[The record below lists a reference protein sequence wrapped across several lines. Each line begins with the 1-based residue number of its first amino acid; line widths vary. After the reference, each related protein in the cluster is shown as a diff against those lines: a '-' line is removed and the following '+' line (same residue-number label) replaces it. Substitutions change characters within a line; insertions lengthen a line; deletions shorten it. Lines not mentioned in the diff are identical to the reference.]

1 METPTRSPWLAGLA
15 LIVFGGTGP
24 AAQEPNAAALDC
36 SKWMLD
42 GYHLGMRGDE
52 LLAVRSV
59 TLHVAGQ
66 AQVVEAGRLQGV
78 LVLDTLNRLEKW
90 DVRYDTADGEGLRAE
105 MREWL
110 GEPISDV
117 TGMIDNES
125 GAIRQRRTLWQSKDC
140 DAAIIVYETTSVR
153 GAPAHT
159 VSATLARA
167 SILPPNLAEMKTLYH

>member
-1 METPTRSPWLAGLA
+1 
-15 LIVFGGTGP
+15 
-24 AAQEPNAAALDC
+24 
-36 SKWMLD
+36 
-42 GYHLGMRGDE
+42 
-52 LLAVRSV
+52 
-59 TLHVAGQ
+59 
-66 AQVVEAGRLQGV
+66 
-78 LVLDTLNRLEKW
+78 VLDTLNRLEKW

-105 MREWL
+105 ICEWL